1 MNLSLQ
7 GIGMTSL
14 RTRERMIKRL
24 SEQGIHNKKIL
35 EIMRDTPRH
44 IFMDEALASRAYED
58 TALPIGYNQ
67 TISQPYIVAKMTEL
81 LLGSTGHLAK
91 VLEIGTGC
99 GYQTA
104 ILAQLVDHVYSIERI
119 LPLQRKAK
127 GYLWDLKLT
136 NISYLYNDGNLG
148 WPDYAPFDGILA
160 SAAPAEIPLILLQ
173 QLAIGGVMVIPIGTS
188 GQQTLQRVTRKTS
201 GYDIEELEAVTFVPF
216 FIRKR
221 INKNV
226 NAQVIF
232 ISKRSRPKVQYVNAK

>member
-1 MNLSLQ
+1 MKLTLQ

-24 SEQGIHNKKIL
+24 SVQGIHNKKIL

-44 IFMDEALASRAYED
+44 IFMDEALSSRAYED

-81 LLGSTGHLAK
+81 LLGSSGHLGK

-104 ILAQLVDHVYSIERI
+104 ILAQLVDHVYTIERI
-119 LPLQRKAK
+119 LPLQRKAQS
-127 GYLWDLKLT
+127 YLWDLKLK
-136 NISYLYNDGNLG
+136 NISYLYSDGHLG

-160 SAAPAEIPLILLQ
+160 SAAPAEIPPQLLQ
-173 QLAIGGVMVIPIGTS
+173 QLTLGGVMVIPIGQS
-188 GQQTLQRVTRKTS
+188 GQQTLQRVTRTAS
-201 GYDIEELEAVTFVPF
+201 GYDVEKLEAVTFVPF
-216 FIRKR
+216 LSGKE
-221 INKNV
+221 
-226 NAQVIF
+226 
-232 ISKRSRPKVQYVNAK
+232 

>member
-1 MNLSLQ
+1 MTLSLQ
-7 GIGMTSL
+7 GMGMTSL

-24 SEQGIHNKKIL
+24 SEQGIRNQKVL

-44 IFMDEALASRAYED
+44 IFMDEALSSRAYED

-81 LLGSTGHLAK
+81 LLEATGHLGK

-127 GYLWDLKLT
+127 GHLWDLKLK
-136 NISYLYNDGNLG
+136 NVSYLYNDGNLG
-148 WPDYAPFDGILA
+148 WSDYAPFDAILA
-160 SAAPAEIPLILLQ
+160 SAAPFEIPQELLQ
-173 QLAIGGVMVIPIGTS
+173 QLAVGGVMVIPIGIN
-188 GQQTLQRVTRKTS
+188 GQQTLQRVTRNIND
-201 GYDIEELEAVTFVPF
+201 YEVEILESVTFVPF
-216 FIRKR
+216 LSGKE
-221 INKNV
+221 
-226 NAQVIF
+226 
-232 ISKRSRPKVQYVNAK
+232 

>member
-1 MNLSLQ
+1 MNPSLQ

-14 RTRERMIKRL
+14 RTRERMIRRL

-44 IFMDEALASRAYED
+44 IFMDEALSSRAYED

-81 LLGSTGHLAK
+81 LLGSSGHLCK

-119 LPLQRKAK
+119 LPLQKKAK
-127 GYLWDLKLT
+127 SHLWDLKLK
-136 NISYLYNDGNLG
+136 NISYLYNDGNQG
-148 WPDYAPFDGILA
+148 WPDYALFDGIIA
-160 SAAPAEIPLILLQ
+160 SAAPAEIPPILLQ
-173 QLAIGGVMVIPIGTS
+173 QLAIGGVMVIPIGIS
-188 GQQTLQRVTRKTS
+188 GQQILQRVTRTES
-201 GYDIEELEAVTFVPF
+201 GFNIEELEDVTFVPF
-216 FIRKR
+216 LSGKE
-221 INKNV
+221 
-226 NAQVIF
+226 
-232 ISKRSRPKVQYVNAK
+232 

>member
-1 MNLSLQ
+1 MTRSLQ

-81 LLGSTGHLAK
+81 LLGSSGHLGK
-91 VLEIGTGC
+91 ILEIGTGC

-119 LPLQRKAK
+119 LPLQKKAQDH
-127 GYLWDLKLT
+127 LWDLKLK
-136 NISYLYNDGNLG
+136 NISYLYSDGNLG

-160 SAAPAEIPLILLQ
+160 SAAAVEIPLQLLQ
-173 QLAIGGVMVIPIGTS
+173 QLAVGGIMVIPIGQN
-188 GQQTLQRVTRKTS
+188 GQQALQRVTRKTS
-201 GYDIEELEAVTFVPF
+201 GYDIEQLEAVTFVPF
-216 FIRKR
+216 LSGKE
-221 INKNV
+221 
-226 NAQVIF
+226 
-232 ISKRSRPKVQYVNAK
+232 